1 MKFKTFSLRTLGV
14 AALGVALASIASC
27 SGSDKAKALQQAAA
41 VADSIASAEGNANV
55 EVNEAGTGLD
65 ATFRIS
71 DSLINVKSIGKELF
85 EAYAA
90 QQLKA
95 VSPDAINLISHALR
109 ENKGEITV
117 ELLVPGQEPQLFTLT
132 PRRFVDLQRARLT
145 QLDPAIAKEQ
155 VVKVAEGM
163 CPNPKAHAGAL
174 RVDVAVVKSF
184 LEYNVVWPS
193 EKDLAGKDQGGL
205 TFNYFN
211 DLKRE
216 LLQLG
221 DMSQPVI
228 DLLSS
233 LSIDGVRMVYS
244 AEGTDKVVKQAFP
257 WRELQKP
264 IEEYNIK

>member
-1 MKFKTFSLRTLGV
+1 MKFKTMSLRTVGFAV
-14 AALGVALASIASC
+14 LGVALASIASC
-27 SGSDKAKALQQAAA
+27 SGGDNTEALQHAAS
-41 VADSIASAEGNANV
+41 VADSIVCANGDANV
-55 EVNEAGTGLD
+55 EVNAAGTGLD
-65 ATFRIS
+65 ATFRIA
-71 DSLINVKSIGKELF
+71 DTLINVQSIGKELF
-85 EAYAA
+85 EVYAS
-90 QQLKA
+90 QQLKT

-109 ENKGEITV
+109 ETKGDITV
-117 ELLVPGQEPQLFTLT
+117 ELLAEGQQPQTFTLT
-132 PRRFVDLQRARLT
+132 PRRFVDLQKARLT

-163 CPNPKAHAGAL
+163 CPNSKAHAGAL

-193 EKDLAGKDQGGL
+193 EKDLAGKDQSTL
-205 TFNYFN
+205 TLNYFN
-211 DLKRE
+211 SLKQELIDLGT
-216 LLQLG
+216 L
-221 DMSQPVI
+221 SQPVI

-264 IEEYNIK
+264 IEEYNVK